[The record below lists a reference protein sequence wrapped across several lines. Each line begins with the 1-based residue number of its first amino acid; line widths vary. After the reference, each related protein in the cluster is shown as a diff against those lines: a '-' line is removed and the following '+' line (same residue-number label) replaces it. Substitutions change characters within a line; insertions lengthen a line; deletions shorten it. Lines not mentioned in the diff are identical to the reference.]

1 MVNDVKCLK
10 QHFITYNKKNCDL
23 FIQIL
28 LQIEKVHTNK
38 RQDSLACKTDKQNN
52 ACDIELDIMN
62 FQKLNVILSF
72 FLTFRYFKFIL
83 L

>member
-38 RQDSLACKTDKQNN
+38 RQDWHRIFIACRTDKQNN

-72 FLTFRYFKFIL
+72 FLNI
-83 L
+83 

>member
-10 QHFITYNKKNCDL
+10 QHFITYNKKKL
-23 FIQIL
+23 RFI
-28 LQIEKVHTNK
+28 HTNWKSTHKK
-38 RQDSLACKTDKQNN
+38 RQDWHSIFIVCKTDKQNN

-72 FLTFRYFKFIL
+72 FF
-83 L
+83 

>member
-10 QHFITYNKKNCDL
+10 QHFITYNKKKL
-23 FIQIL
+23 RFIL

-72 FLTFRYFKFIL
+72 FF
-83 L
+83 